1 MMELDSSIKAKFDA
15 VLAEVKEPQSELT
28 LAELGIV
35 KKFSYHAPE
44 RTIVVHLHFKT
55 PSYECPACFAANEF
69 VINGIER
76 NLKTALEAQFD
87 GWEIRFASA
96 E

>member
-1 MMELDSSIKAKFDA
+1 MMELDTSIKAKFDA
-15 VLAEVKEPQSELT
+15 VLASVKEPQSELS

-44 RTIVVHLHFKT
+44 ETIVAHLNFKT

-76 NLKTALEAQFD
+76 NLRTALEMQFP
-87 GWEIRFASA
+87 GWKIRFASA